1 MSSISFLSLNGL
13 FSYWDVNFLSSSFI
27 HVFQIIT
34 DSNLSICLF
43 VNLFIKHI
51 THIALAPNLLFI
63 PFKIRSQDMLVSYMS
78 KQFLNLPNFYVTMI
92 VQGSRASV
100 NIAKYAAQKM
110 KLFIKDFF
118 NKSKNISVGSC
129 AFSHIYWISP

>member
-1 MSSISFLSLNGL
+1 MSSISFLSLSDL
-13 FSYWDVNFLSSSFI
+13 FSYWDVSFLSSSFI

-43 VNLFIKHI
+43 AHLFIKHI
-51 THIALAPNLLFI
+51 THITLAPNLLFI
-63 PFKIRSQDMLVSYMS
+63 PFKIWSQDMLVSYMR
-78 KQFLNLPNFYVTMI
+78 KQLLNLQNFYVTMI

-100 NIAKYAAQKM
+100 NIEKYAAQKM

-118 NKSKNISVGSC
+118 NKSKNIC
-129 AFSHIYWISP
+129 RKLRI